1 MKVISKSAYLQRMGL
16 LYTLLGLSIGLV
28 SLFICSLGLFWVALV
43 PFFLGSF
50 LLARGLRYF
59 QGVRGE
65 GAVSRFLSRI
75 LDDRYTLIRNL
86 QIPKSQADL
95 DAVLVGPS
103 GVLVMEI
110 KNYSPKYSYR
120 CEGSD
125 WFWRK
130 PGKRYSRMKESPTKQ
145 AIINTGYL
153 KTYLSQHGIHGIPIE
168 TVVVITN
175 PKAKF
180 YVKKPHRPI
189 FHLKE
194 LGEHVQSLTEES
206 LDNTMCSSIVNLLKG
221 A

>member
-1 MKVISKSAYLQRMGL
+1 LKIVKKSAYLQRMGL
-16 LYTLLGLSIGLV
+16 LYTLLGLPPLLV
-28 SLFICSLGLFWVALV
+28 SLLVCGLNPLVALI
-43 PFFLGSF
+43 PLLLASF
-50 LLARGLRYF
+50 LLAKGARYF
-59 QGVRGE
+59 QGEWGE
-65 GAVSRFLSRI
+65 GSVSRFLSRI

-86 QIPKSQADL
+86 QIAKSQPDL

-130 PGKRYSRMKESPTKQ
+130 PGKRYRRKEESPTKQ
-145 AIINTGYL
+145 AIINTSYL
-153 KTYLSQHGIHGIPIE
+153 KTYLSHHGIRDIPIE

-189 FHLKE
+189 FHPKE
-194 LGEHVQSLTEES
+194 LGEHIQSLAEEP
-206 LDNTMCSSIVNLLKG
+206 LDDTICDSIVNLLKHV
-221 A
+221 